1 MYLFFLFYSFVHSSP
16 PLPCCFCVFLDHG
29 PLWGR
34 AAGVYGC
41 GWVREKWWL
50 LLFNLLLLVGF
61 FFFFFSHNA
70 NFFHFPVSLTAHSVA
85 VVRRKV
91 VAIEMRRR
99 PIRSSLTGN
108 KIQACPTQ
116 CPSPQTITYLYN
128 LNSHNSPLCTN
139 CRRSLHML
147 SVHLRHNT

>member
-1 MYLFFLFYSFVHSSP
+1 MYLFFLFYSFVYSSP

-50 LLFNLLLLVGF
+50 LLFNLLLLV
-61 FFFFFSHNA
+61 FFFSPHNA
-70 NFFHFPVSLTAHSVA
+70 NFFHFPVSLTTHSVA
-85 VVRRKV
+85 AVRRKV

-99 PIRSSLTGN
+99 PIQSSLTGN
-108 KIQACPTQ
+108 KMSHTV
-116 CPSPQTITYLYN
+116 SITSNHHLSI
-128 LNSHNSPLCTN
+128 LSKLSQQSPLHQLWKKLTHALCSFKT
-139 CRRSLHML
+139 
-147 SVHLRHNT
+147 